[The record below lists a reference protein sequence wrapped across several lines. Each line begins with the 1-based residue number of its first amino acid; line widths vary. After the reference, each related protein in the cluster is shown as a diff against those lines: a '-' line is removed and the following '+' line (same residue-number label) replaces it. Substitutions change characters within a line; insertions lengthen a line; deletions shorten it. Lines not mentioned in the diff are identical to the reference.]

1 MDRRYPIYEKAD
13 ITVLSRDVR
22 KDVITGEVLA
32 AILQHVQSG
41 RLKALAVTSARR
53 IPALPGVPT
62 PTPFTAPKRKART
75 LNADE
80 VPEEE

>member
-1 MDRRYPIYEKAD
+1 MAGGDLRAGAHM
-13 ITVLSRDVR
+13 VFGS
-22 KDVITGEVLA
+22 
-32 AILQHVQSG
+32 
-41 RLKALAVTSARR
+41 
-53 IPALPGVPT
+53 ALPGVPT